1 MKKEK
6 NLKDG
11 TTGGEHGG
19 KMKPVCGILR
29 FHVIASYKQVG
40 SYNSRSEGPL
50 SCVCGQI
57 YSDRKIPEET
67 IWKGEIRGVEEGRK

>member
-50 SCVCGQI
+50 SCVCVCVDK
-57 YSDRKIPEET
+57 YTVTERFRK
-67 IWKGEIRGVEEGRK
+67 KLLGRER